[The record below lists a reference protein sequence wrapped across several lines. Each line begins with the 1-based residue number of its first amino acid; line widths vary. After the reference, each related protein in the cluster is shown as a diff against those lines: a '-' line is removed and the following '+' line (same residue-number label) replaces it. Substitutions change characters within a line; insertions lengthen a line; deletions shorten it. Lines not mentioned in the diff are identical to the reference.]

1 MRFQRRA
8 PEQLEL
14 NITPL
19 IDVVFLLLIFF
30 MVATSFSRES
40 HIAINLPK
48 ASATNLSLPDNRIQI
63 KVSSRGDYF
72 VNGKPLVNRQL
83 NTLMQA
89 MESFSEGDHKRL
101 ILISADRK
109 APHEAVVAV
118 MDAAGKMGF
127 HKLQIS
133 TSF

>member
-1 MRFQRRA
+1 MQFRRRA
-8 PEQLEL
+8 RDQPEL

-30 MVATSFSRES
+30 MVATSFSREAQIS
-40 HIAINLPK
+40 IDLPK
-48 ASATNLSLPDNRIQI
+48 ASAVSKPLPDNRIEI
-63 KVSSRGDYF
+63 NVTSNGDYF

-83 NTLMQA
+83 KTLMRALETFAQ
-89 MESFSEGDHKRL
+89 GDHRRL
-101 ILISADRK
+101 ILITADRT
-109 APHEAVVAV
+109 APHEAVVTV

-133 TSF
+133 TAL